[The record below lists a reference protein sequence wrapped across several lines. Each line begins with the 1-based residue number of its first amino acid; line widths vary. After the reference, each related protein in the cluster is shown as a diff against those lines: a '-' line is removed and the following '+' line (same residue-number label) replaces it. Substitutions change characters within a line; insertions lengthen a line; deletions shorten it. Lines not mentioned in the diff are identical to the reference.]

1 MLDFFMKL
9 RNISNLFK
17 FLLRIKIVIKKYN
30 QKFYDLIFYYDTFVT
45 RKLNK
50 VVKFLST
57 LIQ

>member
-1 MLDFFMKL
+1 MKL